1 MSDATNLALIYSRLA
16 DLESQRDSSSE
27 ILQTITQKHSLDN
40 LSSVDATAIDEK
52 FNSICSR
59 VPLVDAIR
67 ASFEDEH
74 RIKEE
79 VLKSLTANAAKYH
92 AQKLSR
98 DQMVADSF
106 RLSESLKTL
115 RPQVQDMGEL
125 CRNLQALDKEKADH
139 HAKMLVAEQQ
149 KTIQIESE
157 CGTSLSSVTTK
168 IDAEEADINA
178 KAKENEELKVK
189 LEQFKGHLELRREK
203 LKNEQRTKELTEKL
217 EAAKL
222 AQKTYLE
229 EQEKLKRD
237 ACKSK
242 IVHTRETV
250 LQLEQQLQMYDRKFE
265 EFESTLT
272 RTNEIMTQLAEREL
286 SLLTMV
292 GKLRQDH
299 AEWRGRASQAEVN
312 LATVMEQKKKSEEEL
327 TEIKASAVRTEKKV
341 RKLQAKRKEVMV
353 SSSTVPTSSVGS
365 STSTA
370 VSTAGGAAKEVLS
383 SSSSPLSSSSASP
396 ARKGQAGRPL
406 VETQQGADPTQVSTS
421 SLSANASSAVV
432 GMGLSVPTAAS
443 ESATAA
449 AGAEGLVG
457 EGSPVASPY
466 AKKQM

>member
-27 ILQTITQKHSLDN
+27 ILQTITQKHSLDRVN
-40 LSSVDATAIDEK
+40 SADASAIEQK
-52 FNSICSR
+52 FTFICGQ
-59 VPLVDAIR
+59 VPLVDAIK
-67 ASFEDEH
+67 AAFEEEH
-74 RIKEE
+74 KIKDE
-79 VLKSLTANAAKYH
+79 VLKSLTANVAKFH
-92 AQKLSR
+92 TQKLKR

-149 KTIQIESE
+149 KTTHIESE

-178 KAKENEELKVK
+178 KAQENEELRVK

-203 LKNEQRTKELTEKL
+203 LKNEQRTKELTDKL

-222 AQKTYLE
+222 AQKNYLE

-250 LQLEQQLQMYDRKFE
+250 LQLEQQLQLYDRKFE

-292 GKLRQDH
+292 SKLRTDH
-299 AEWRGRASQAEVN
+299 AEWTGRASQAEVN

-327 TEIKASAVRTEKKV
+327 TELKASAVRTEKKV
-341 RKLQAKRKEVMV
+341 RKLQAKRKEVMN
-353 SSSTVPTSSVGS
+353 SSSAITSDMGANSGSSVGS
-365 STSTA
+365 SNAAAASTS
-370 VSTAGGAAKEVLS
+370 GGATKEVLS
-383 SSSSPLSSSSASP
+383 SSSASSASP
-396 ARKGQAGRPL
+396 ARKGQVARPL
-406 VETQQGADPTQVSTS
+406 IETQQGVDYVQASVTGKA
-421 SLSANASSAVV
+421 SLM
-432 GMGLSVPTAAS
+432 GMGVSVPTAAS
-443 ESATAA
+443 ESTTA

-457 EGSPVASPY
+457 EGSPIASPC